1 MDYVQQKAEMYDLEK
16 SVGAWR
22 RKVEIAEMEAKR
34 YTGLARKAQSIG
46 LQ

>member
-1 MDYVQQKAEMYDLEK
+1 MTVVDDGEFEMRCFAVQLASWE
-16 SVGAWR
+16 

-34 YTGLARKAQSIG
+34 YKRLAAQQAP